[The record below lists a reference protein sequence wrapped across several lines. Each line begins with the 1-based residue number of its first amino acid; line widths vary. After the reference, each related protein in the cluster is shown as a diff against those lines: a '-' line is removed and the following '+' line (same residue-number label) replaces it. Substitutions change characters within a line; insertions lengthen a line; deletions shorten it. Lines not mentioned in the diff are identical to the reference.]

1 MELTAPDVIV
11 LGPEWPERALLRA
24 ELIEN
29 GYDVVAIDAWPIPRA
44 YRRPGMKPRVFIVD
58 LRGLSDPHNVLDEL
72 RFVIPPDRV
81 LVLTALGTVT
91 VDQVRRFGYHVVTR
105 PTSIYDVVEATVRL
119 LQAGGMSPGSHI
131 TSEER

>member
-1 MELTAPDVIV
+1 MELNAPDVIV

-58 LRGLSDPHNVLDEL
+58 LRGLPDPGSVLDEL

-81 LVLTALGTVT
+81 LVVTALGTLT
-91 VDQVRRFGYHVVTR
+91 VDQIRHFGYHVVTR
-105 PTSIYDVVEATVRL
+105 PTSIHEIVEATSRL
-119 LQAGGMSPGSHI
+119 LRAGGIPSREPHQK
-131 TSEER
+131 

>member
-1 MELTAPDVIV
+1 VQLNAPDVIV

-44 YRRPGMKPRVFIVD
+44 YRRPGMKTRVVIVD
-58 LRGLSDPHNVLDEL
+58 LRGLPDPRHVLDEL

-81 LVLTALGTVT
+81 LVVTALGTLT
-91 VDQVRRFGYHVVTR
+91 IDNIRHFGYHVVTR
-105 PTSIYDVVEATVRL
+105 PTSIHDVVEAAGHL
-119 LQAGGMSPGSHI
+119 LRAGGIPP
-131 TSEER
+131 EESAE

>member
-1 MELTAPDVIV
+1 MTLNAPDVIV

-44 YRRPGMKPRVFIVD
+44 YRRPGLKPRVFIVD
-58 LRGLSDPHNVLDEL
+58 LRGLPDPRNVLDEL

-81 LVLTALGTVT
+81 LVVAALGTLT
-91 VDQVRRFGYHVVTR
+91 VDQIRDFGYHVVTR
-105 PTSIYDVVEATVRL
+105 PTSIREIVEATARL
-119 LQAGGMSPGSHI
+119 LRAGGIPSRDPHQK
-131 TSEER
+131 